1 MFFDSQIDVKLKR
14 RKFVK
19 FLEKFLFVLIGYG
32 ISAVP
37 IVFILFFIPDGH
49 YDNYG
54 VVRVVFLFSLIYMG
68 RYVSEKLY
76 GLVHKGEKL
85 FKDKDKDGRQ

>member
-1 MFFDSQIDVKLKR
+1 M
-14 RKFVK
+14 K

-76 GLVHKGEKL
+76 GFVHKGEKL
-85 FKDKDKDGRQ
+85 FKKDLPW